1 MPTGGL
7 MNDYIT
13 AIILGI
19 VQGMTT
25 FLPVSSTGHLII
37 LEHFL
42 GFQKPFANTFAVV
55 VDLGA
60 ILSVVVYYWGRLMPS
75 LSLLRPENESER
87 KAFFMLWLKV
97 AAATVP
103 AVVVGGTFGKKIYEH
118 LFNPSVVAVALFAG
132 GVALVLIE
140 RMRREAK
147 ILDVTDISFKTAF
160 YIGLVQCLSMIPGMS
175 RSGSTII
182 GAILLGASRTV
193 AAEFSFFLA
202 IPTIAA
208 ASAYALAKGGLEM
221 STAQWGILAIG
232 FAVSFLVALGVIA
245 LFMEYIKRRTFSAF
259 GYYRIVLGL
268 AVILYF
274 WIWIS

>member
-1 MPTGGL
+1 ML
-7 MNDYIT
+7 
-13 AIILGI
+13 
-19 VQGMTT
+19 
-25 FLPVSSTGHLII
+25 FLHQFTLVI
-37 LEHFL
+37 
-42 GFQKPFANTFAVV
+42 
-55 VDLGA
+55 
-60 ILSVVVYYWGRLMPS
+60 
-75 LSLLRPENESER
+75 
-87 KAFFMLWLKV
+87 
-97 AAATVP
+97 
-103 AVVVGGTFGKKIYEH
+103 VGGTFGKKIYEH

-147 ILDVTDISFKTAF
+147 ILDVTEISFKTAF

-175 RSGSTII
+175 SSGSTII

-221 STAQWGILAIG
+221 SAAQWVILSIG

-268 AVILYF
+268 AVIL
-274 WIWIS
+274 W